1 VTELKEN
8 IEEDNLGNLKDRRK
22 VDTLLGC
29 LVFLAKYHKRETSTE
44 SLIYGL
50 ALHNTSMNLKLFYQ
64 ASQRIGLIPK
74 TVNRAKIKNISLL
87 ALPSVLLLDN
97 ERHCVLLEVNHET
110 GEATVIMPG
119 LSSGETVIS
128 LQKLES
134 EYTGTVV
141 IMKPVYNFQNRI
153 EKDIIIPTPK
163 KWFWDTMKRN
173 TDIYSQVILASIF
186 INLFVIATPLFTMNV
201 YDRVLPNNAMET
213 LWVLFFGITI
223 VMVFDVVL
231 TLLRTY
237 FFGIASKRADVI
249 MSNRIFDQL
258 LNIKLE
264 ARPASTGLFITRLQS
279 FESVREF
286 FTSATMAVIVDLPFV
301 IVFIVIISY
310 IGGPVAIIPI
320 VALVLSLLLSWIGQV
335 RLKNIVEQSTKEE
348 QLKQTTLIE
357 TVSGL
362 EIVKNVR
369 AQSRMKTHWEQSVDK
384 TVFYSE
390 KGQYLSQTITTLTS
404 FIGKFS
410 NIVIVAAG
418 VYLATKGEM
427 TMGAIIATMMLNGR
441 VLAPVSK
448 IVGMIIKYDKTM
460 ISLKNIDELMN
471 MPVEKQDKAYISRP
485 DIHGSIELK
494 DVDFSYKDQNFKTL
508 KNVNLK
514 INEGE
519 KVAILGKI
527 GSGKSTLLKVI
538 LNLYEPSS
546 GSVLLD
552 ETDTRQLDPV
562 DLRRAV
568 GIVPQEPFLF
578 MGTIKDN
585 ITIGEQYASDEEI
598 LRAAKIAGLSEFL
611 GKHEAGY
618 DLMVG
623 ERGEGLSGGERQSVT
638 LARALLSDPNILM
651 LDEPTNLMDR
661 QTEQAFI
668 KKLGGIV
675 DDKTLVIVT
684 HKTSLL
690 KLVDRVI
697 IIENGEI
704 IADGPKEEVFP
715 NNGGAHNA
723 R

>member
-1 VTELKEN
+1 MDLAEEN
-8 IEEDNLGNLKDRRK
+8 IDAKNVGNLKDRRT

-29 LVFLAKYHKRETSTE
+29 LVFLAKYHKRETSNE
-44 SLIYGL
+44 SLTFGL
-50 ALHNTSMNLKLFYQ
+50 ALHNRSMDLRLFYQ
-64 ASQRIGLIPK
+64 ASERIGLIPK
-74 TVNRAKIKNISLL
+74 TVNRPKLKNISAL

-97 ERHCVLLEVNHET
+97 QRHCVLLEMNNET
-110 GEATVIMPG
+110 GEAVVIMPG
-119 LSSGETVIS
+119 LSDGETVIS

-141 IMKPVYNFQNRI
+141 IIKPVYNFQSRI
-153 EKDIIIPTPK
+153 EKNVIIPTPK

-173 TDIYSQVILASIF
+173 TDIYSQVILVSIF

-213 LWVLFFGITI
+213 LWVLFIGISI

-264 ARPASTGLFITRLQS
+264 AKPASTGLFISRLQS

-301 IVFIVIISY
+301 IIFIIIISY

-320 VALVLSLLLSWIGQV
+320 AALIISLGLSWYGQA
-335 RLKNIVEQSTKEE
+335 RLKGIIEKSTKEE
-348 QLKQTTLIE
+348 QIKQTTLIE

-384 TVFYSE
+384 TVFYAE

-410 NIVIVAAG
+410 NIIIVAAG

-460 ISLKNIDELMN
+460 ISLRNIDELMN

-485 DIHGSIELK
+485 NIHGDIELK

-508 KNVNLK
+508 KNINIK
-514 INEGE
+514 IKEGE
-519 KVAILGKI
+519 KIAILGKI

-538 LNLYEPSS
+538 LNLYEPTS

-552 ETDTRQLDPV
+552 KTDTRQLDPV

-585 ITIGEQYASDEEI
+585 ITIGEQYATDEEI
-598 LRAAKIAGLSEFL
+598 LRAAKVAGLDEFL

-661 QTEQAFI
+661 QTELAFI
-668 KKLGGIV
+668 KKLGEIV
-675 DDKTLVIVT
+675 NDKTLVIVT

-690 KLVDRVI
+690 KLVDRVV

-704 IADGPKEEVFP
+704 IADGPKEEVFGQ
-715 NNGGAHNA
+715 NSGAQNDK
-723 R
+723 

>member
-1 VTELKEN
+1 MTELKEN

-44 SLIYGL
+44 SLMYGL

-427 TMGAIIATMMLNGR
+427 TM
-441 VLAPVSK
+441 
-448 IVGMIIKYDKTM
+448 
-460 ISLKNIDELMN
+460 
-471 MPVEKQDKAYISRP
+471 
-485 DIHGSIELK
+485 
-494 DVDFSYKDQNFKTL
+494 
-508 KNVNLK
+508 
-514 INEGE
+514 
-519 KVAILGKI
+519 
-527 GSGKSTLLKVI
+527 
-538 LNLYEPSS
+538 
-546 GSVLLD
+546 
-552 ETDTRQLDPV
+552 
-562 DLRRAV
+562 
-568 GIVPQEPFLF
+568 
-578 MGTIKDN
+578 
-585 ITIGEQYASDEEI
+585 
-598 LRAAKIAGLSEFL
+598 
-611 GKHEAGY
+611 
-618 DLMVG
+618 
-623 ERGEGLSGGERQSVT
+623 
-638 LARALLSDPNILM
+638 
-651 LDEPTNLMDR
+651 
-661 QTEQAFI
+661 
-668 KKLGGIV
+668 
-675 DDKTLVIVT
+675 
-684 HKTSLL
+684 
-690 KLVDRVI
+690 
-697 IIENGEI
+697 
-704 IADGPKEEVFP
+704 
-715 NNGGAHNA
+715 
-723 R
+723 

>member
-1 VTELKEN
+1 VDLSTEHIDEN
-8 IEEDNLGNLKDRRK
+8 NIGNLKDRRK

-44 SLIYGL
+44 SLTFGL

-64 ASQRIGLIPK
+64 ASQRIGLLPK
-74 TVNRAKIKNISLL
+74 TVSRPKIKNISLL

-119 LSSGETVIS
+119 LSDGETVIS

-141 IMKPVYNFQNRI
+141 IIKPVYNFQNRI

-264 ARPASTGLFITRLQS
+264 AKPASTGLFITRLQS

-310 IGGPVAIIPI
+310 IGGPVAIVPI
-320 VALVLSLLLSWIGQV
+320 VALVLSLLLSWIGQA
-335 RLKNIVEQSTKEE
+335 RLKKIIEQSTKEE

-384 TVFYSE
+384 TVYYSE

-508 KNVNLK
+508 KNINLK

-546 GSVLLD
+546 GSVLLA

-598 LRAAKIAGLSEFL
+598 LRAARIAGLGEFL

-704 IADGPKEEVFP
+704 IADGPKDEVFS
-715 NNGGAHNA
+715 NNAGAQNV

>member
-1 VTELKEN
+1 MSEEN
-8 IEEDNLGNLKDRRK
+8 IDKESVGNLKDRRQ

-44 SLIYGL
+44 SLTFGL
-50 ALHNTSMNLKLFYQ
+50 ALHNRSMDLKLFYQ
-64 ASQRIGLIPK
+64 ASSRIGLIPK
-74 TVNRAKIKNISLL
+74 TVNRPKIKNISLL

-97 ERHCVLLEVNHET
+97 DRHCVLLEVDNEKD
-110 GEATVIMPG
+110 EATVIMPG
-119 LSSGETVIS
+119 LSDGETIIS
-128 LQKLES
+128 LQKLEA

-141 IMKPVYNFQNRI
+141 IIKPEYNFQNRI
-153 EKDIIIPTPK
+153 EKNVIIPTPK

-173 TDIYSQVILASIF
+173 KDIYSQVILASIF

-213 LWVLFFGITI
+213 LWVLFFGISI
-223 VMVFDVVL
+223 VMVFDVIL

-264 ARPASTGLFITRLQS
+264 AKPASTGLFISRLQS

-301 IVFIVIISY
+301 IIFIVIIAY
-310 IGGPVAIIPI
+310 IGGMVAIIPI
-320 VALVLSLLLSWIGQV
+320 VALVISLCLSWYGQS
-335 RLKNIVEQSTKEE
+335 RIKGIIEKSAKED
-348 QLKQTTLIE
+348 QIKQTTLIE

-384 TVFYSE
+384 TVYYSE
-390 KGQYLSQTITTLTS
+390 KSQYLSQTINTLTS

-418 VYLATKGEM
+418 VYMATLGEM

-441 VLAPVSK
+441 VLAPISK
-448 IVGMIIKYDKTM
+448 IVGMIIKYDRTM
-460 ISLKNIDELMN
+460 IALNNIDELMN

-485 DIHGSIELK
+485 DLNGDIELK

-508 KNVNLK
+508 KNINIK
-514 INEGE
+514 IKQGE
-519 KVAILGKI
+519 KIAILGKI

-538 LNLYEPSS
+538 LNLYEPTN

-568 GIVPQEPFLF
+568 GVVPQEPFLF

-585 ITIGEQYASDEEI
+585 ITIGEQYATDAEI
-598 LRAAKIAGLSEFL
+598 LRASKIAGLDEFL
-611 GKHEAGY
+611 GKHEAGF

-661 QTEQAFI
+661 QTEKAFI
-668 KKLGGIV
+668 KKLGAIV
-675 DDKTLVIVT
+675 DDKTLVVVT

-690 KLVDRVI
+690 TLVDRVV

-704 IADGPKEEVFP
+704 VADGPKEEVFG
-715 NNGGAHNA
+715 NSSGANDGQ
-723 R
+723 

>member
-1 VTELKEN
+1 MDLSEQKVDEEN
-8 IEEDNLGNLKDRRK
+8 VGNLKDRRTI
-22 VDTLLGC
+22 DTLLGC
-29 LVFLAKYHKRETSTE
+29 LVFLAKYHKRETSRE
-44 SLIYGL
+44 SLTFGL

-64 ASQRIGLIPK
+64 AATRIGLIPK
-74 TVNRAKIKNISLL
+74 TVSRARIKDISLL
-87 ALPSVLLLDN
+87 ALPSVLLLEN
-97 ERHCVLLEVNHET
+97 SRHCVLLGVNFEED
-110 GEATVIMPG
+110 EATVIMPG
-119 LSSGETVIS
+119 LSDGETIIS

-134 EYTGTVV
+134 EYMGTVV
-141 IMKPVYNFQNRI
+141 IIKPEYNFQNRI
-153 EKDIIIPTPK
+153 DRDVVIPKPK

-173 TDIYSQVILASIF
+173 MDIYSQVILASIF

-201 YDRVLPNNAMET
+201 YDRDLPNNAMET

-264 ARPASTGLFITRLQS
+264 AKPASTGLFISRLQS

-301 IVFIVIISY
+301 IIFIAIIFY
-310 IGGPVAIIPI
+310 IGGMVAIIPVI
-320 VALVLSLLLSWIGQV
+320 ALVISLCLSWYGQS
-335 RLKNIVEQSTKEE
+335 RIKGIVEQSTKED
-348 QLKQTTLIE
+348 QIKQTTLIE

-384 TVFYSE
+384 TVYYSE
-390 KGQYLSQTITTLTS
+390 KGHYLSQTINTLTS

-418 VYLATKGEM
+418 VYMATLGEM

-441 VLAPVSK
+441 VLSPVSK
-448 IVGMIIKYDKTM
+448 IVGMIIKYDRTM
-460 ISLKNIDELMN
+460 ISLNNIDELMN

-485 DIHGSIELK
+485 DMHGNIELK
-494 DVDFSYKDQNFKTL
+494 EVDFSYKDQNFKTL
-508 KNVNLK
+508 KNINLTIK
-514 INEGE
+514 EGE

-538 LNLYEPSS
+538 LNLYEPTS

-552 ETDTRQLDPV
+552 ETDTRQIDPV
-562 DLRRAV
+562 DLSRAI

-578 MGTIKDN
+578 MGSIKDN
-585 ITIGEQYASDEEI
+585 ITIGEQYATDEEI
-598 LRAAKIAGLSEFL
+598 LRASKVAGLDEFL

-661 QTEQAFI
+661 QTEKAFI
-668 KKLGGIV
+668 KKLHSV
-675 DDKTLVIVT
+675 VADKTLVVVT

-690 KLVDRVI
+690 SLVDRVI

-704 IADGPKEEVFP
+704 IADGPKEEVFG
-715 NNGGAHNA
+715 NSSGAKNV
-723 R
+723 

>member
-1 VTELKEN
+1 MDLADKNIDGNSTE
-8 IEEDNLGNLKDRRK
+8 NLKDRRK
-22 VDTLLGC
+22 IDTLLGC
-29 LVFLAKYHKRETSTE
+29 LAFLAKYHKRETSSE
-44 SLIYGL
+44 SLTFGL
-50 ALHNTSMNLKLFYQ
+50 ALHNTSMNLKLFCQ
-64 ASQRIGLIPK
+64 ASRRIGLVTK
-74 TVNRAKIKNISLL
+74 TVTRPKIKDISLL

-97 ERHCVLLEVNHET
+97 ERHCVLLDVNDDKQ
-110 GEATVIMPG
+110 EAVVIMPG
-119 LSSGETVIS
+119 LSDGETIIS

-134 EYTGTVV
+134 EYNGTV
-141 IMKPVYNFQNRI
+141 IIIKPEYNFQNRI
-153 EKDIIIPTPK
+153 ERDVIIPTPK

-213 LWVLFFGITI
+213 LWVMFIGISI

-231 TLLRTY
+231 TMLRTY

-264 ARPASTGLFITRLQS
+264 AKPASTGLFISRLQS

-301 IVFIVIISY
+301 IIFIVIIAY
-310 IGGPVAIIPI
+310 IGGVVAIIPI
-320 VALVLSLLLSWIGQV
+320 IALVMSLCISWYGQR
-335 RLKNIVEQSTKEE
+335 RLKEIVEKSTKED

-390 KGQYLSQTITTLTS
+390 QGHHLSQNINTLTS

-410 NIVIVAAG
+410 NIIIVAAG
-418 VYLATKGEM
+418 VYMATKGEM

-460 ISLKNIDELMN
+460 ISLNNIDELMN

-485 DIHGSIELK
+485 NIHGNIELK
-494 DVDFSYKDQNFKTL
+494 DVDFAYKDQNFKTL
-508 KNVNLK
+508 KNLNLT
-514 INEGE
+514 ISQGE

-538 LNLYEPSS
+538 LNLYEPTN

-568 GIVPQEPFLF
+568 GVVPQEPFLF
-578 MGTIKDN
+578 MGSIKDN
-585 ITIGEQYASDEEI
+585 ITVGEQYASDEEI
-598 LRAAKIAGLSEFL
+598 IKASKVAGLDEFL
-611 GKHEAGY
+611 GKHEAGF

-661 QTEQAFI
+661 QTEQMFI
-668 KKLGGIV
+668 KKLGEIV
-675 DDKTLVIVT
+675 NDKTLVVVT

-697 IIENGEI
+697 ILENGEI
-704 IADGPKEEVFP
+704 IADGPKEEIFAKTGNKNV
-715 NNGGAHNA
+715 
-723 R
+723 

>member
-1 VTELKEN
+1 MSEEN
-8 IEEDNLGNLKDRRK
+8 IDKESVGNLKDRRQ

-44 SLIYGL
+44 SLTFGL
-50 ALHNTSMNLKLFYQ
+50 ALHNRSMDLKLFYQ
-64 ASQRIGLIPK
+64 ASSRIGLIPK
-74 TVNRAKIKNISLL
+74 TVNRPKIKNISLL

-97 ERHCVLLEVNHET
+97 DRHCVLLEVDNEKD
-110 GEATVIMPG
+110 EATVIMPG
-119 LSSGETVIS
+119 LSDGETIIS
-128 LQKLES
+128 LQKLEA

-141 IMKPVYNFQNRI
+141 IIKPEYNFQNRI
-153 EKDIIIPTPK
+153 EKNVIIPTPK

-173 TDIYSQVILASIF
+173 KDIYSQVILASIF

-213 LWVLFFGITI
+213 LWVLFFGISI
-223 VMVFDVVL
+223 VMVFDVIL

-264 ARPASTGLFITRLQS
+264 AKPASTGLFISRLQS

-301 IVFIVIISY
+301 IIFIVIIAY
-310 IGGPVAIIPI
+310 IGGMVAIIPI
-320 VALVLSLLLSWIGQV
+320 VALVISLCLSWYGQSRIKGIIEKSV
-335 RLKNIVEQSTKEE
+335 KED
-348 QLKQTTLIE
+348 QIKQTTLIE

-384 TVFYSE
+384 TVYYSE
-390 KGQYLSQTITTLTS
+390 KSQYLSQTINTLTS

-418 VYLATKGEM
+418 VYMATLGEM

-441 VLAPVSK
+441 VLAPISK
-448 IVGMIIKYDKTM
+448 IVGMIIKYDRTM
-460 ISLKNIDELMN
+460 IALNNIDELMN

-485 DIHGSIELK
+485 DLNGDIELK

-508 KNVNLK
+508 KNINIK
-514 INEGE
+514 IKQGE
-519 KVAILGKI
+519 KIAILGKI

-538 LNLYEPSS
+538 LNLYEPTN

-568 GIVPQEPFLF
+568 GVVPQEPFLF

-585 ITIGEQYASDEEI
+585 ITIGEQYATDAEI
-598 LRAAKIAGLSEFL
+598 LRASKIAGLDEFL
-611 GKHEAGY
+611 GKHEAGF

-661 QTEQAFI
+661 QTEKAFI
-668 KKLGGIV
+668 KKLGAIV
-675 DDKTLVIVT
+675 DDKTLVVVT

-690 KLVDRVI
+690 TLVDRVV

-704 IADGPKEEVFP
+704 VADGPKEEVFG
-715 NNGGAHNA
+715 NSSGANDGQ
-723 R
+723 